1 MAPAIALFVW
11 SATNRFLRLLLC
23 FIVNLCGTDMFL
35 LISSVVRF
43 VYFDFLC
50 NSSLFV
56 KVFSIYDW
64 LPYQCFFL
72 CNQQSGVSEV
82 IYFVEKRLKNSD
94 TAYVASHK
102 LLTLAGVKVSSAY
115 CRNFSLEHNLLPILI
130 SYLSPWDIS
139 FSFLVEN
146 NLL

>member
-1 MAPAIALFVW
+1 
-11 SATNRFLRLLLC
+11 
-23 FIVNLCGTDMFL
+23 MFL
-35 LISSVVRF
+35 LTSSAVRF

-50 NSSLFV
+50 NSLLFV
-56 KVFSIYDW
+56 AVFSIYDW

-72 CNQQSGVSEV
+72 FNQQSGVSEV

-115 CRNFSLEHNLLPILI
+115 CWNFSLEHNFLPILI
-130 SYLSPWDIS
+130 SYLSPWNRS

-146 NLL
+146 NLGFRWCWVWANSDRWSSRFPSVSFSHYLS